1 MMCYAACTRF
11 LCALKSHLTI
21 LSGSS
26 FIFVPHF
33 GHSVLYSLLD
43 SHGSVW
49 STSWER
55 LLKRLPRGAEV
66 LMISDHGNQA
76 QRGGGVLALNQL
88 LAEWGFLR
96 FRREPRRGEDALDVI
111 DWEGSAAVALGGY
124 WARVYV
130 LARGEEAVDVRRE
143 LRRRLSSLKAPWGYV
158 RNAVFEPAE
167 LYRAVRG
174 DAPDLVV
181 YLDSLRVR
189 AAQTVGLSI
198 LLLRFRALW
207 TWSLCHFFKHFRRGC
222 SACPLLAPARGGAAR
237 RQAGSG

>member
-1 MMCYAACTRF
+1 M
-11 LCALKSHLTI
+11 
-21 LSGSS
+21 
-26 FIFVPHF
+26 
-33 GHSVLYSLLD
+33 LYSLLD

-55 LLKRLPRGAEV
+55 LLKRLPRGTEV
-66 LMISDHGNQA
+66 LVISDHGNQA
-76 QRGGGVLALNQL
+76 QRGVLALNQL
-88 LAEWGFLR
+88 LAEWGFLH

-143 LRRRLSSLKAPWGYV
+143 LRRRLSSLKAPWGYI

-189 AAQTVGLSI
+189 AAQTVGWDSPWLEGNDRGPDDSVHS
-198 LLLRFRALW
+198 FNGFYAA
-207 TWSLCHFFKHFRRGC
+207 TWGD
-222 SACPLLAPARGGAAR
+222 AR
-237 RQAGSG
+237 RKDMHALDVAGFLERVL

>member
-1 MMCYAACTRF
+1 
-11 LCALKSHLTI
+11 
-21 LSGSS
+21 
-26 FIFVPHF
+26 VPHF

-55 LLKRLPRGAEV
+55 LLKRLPRGTEV
-66 LMISDHGNQA
+66 LVISDHGNQA
-76 QRGGGVLALNQL
+76 QRGVLALNQL

-96 FRREPRRGEDALDVI
+96 FRCEPRRGEDALDVI

-143 LRRRLSSLKAPWGYV
+143 LRRRLSSLKAPWGYI

-181 YLDSLRVR
+181 YLNSLRVR

-207 TWSLCHFFKHFRRGC
+207 TRSLCHFLSISAGVASRARCWRQPAEARR
-222 SACPLLAPARGGAAR
+222 AAR
-237 RQAGSG
+237 RAGARPSF

>member
-1 MMCYAACTRF
+1 
-11 LCALKSHLTI
+11 
-21 LSGSS
+21 
-26 FIFVPHF
+26 VPHF

-55 LLKRLPRGAEV
+55 LLKRLPRGTEV
-66 LMISDHGNQA
+66 LVISDHGNQA
-76 QRGGGVLALNQL
+76 QRGVLALNQL

-96 FRREPRRGEDALDVI
+96 FRCEPRRGEDALDVI

-143 LRRRLSSLKAPWGYV
+143 LRRRLSSLKAPWGYI

-189 AAQTVGLSI
+189 AAQTVGWDSPWLEGNDRGPDDSVHS
-198 LLLRFRALW
+198 FNGFYAA
-207 TWSLCHFFKHFRRGC
+207 TWGD
-222 SACPLLAPARGGAAR
+222 AR
-237 RQAGSG
+237 RKDMHALDVAGFLERVL